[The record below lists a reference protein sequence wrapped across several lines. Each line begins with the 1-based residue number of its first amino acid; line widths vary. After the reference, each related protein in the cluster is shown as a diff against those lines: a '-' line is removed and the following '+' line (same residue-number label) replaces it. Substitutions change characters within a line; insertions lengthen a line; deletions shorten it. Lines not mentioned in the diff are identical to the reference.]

1 MKTSCVICFGKTEGK
16 KYTTAAPQLQGDE
29 NNLTTL
35 AAVQGEGWAVIGY
48 DSRVTEDNR
57 IFVLPKD
64 AGKVVKNGA
73 YIFGAAG
80 DMRAVNLLAHT
91 FKPPVPAATDY
102 GVKLDK
108 FISSK
113 LVPALKQCFDDAQ
126 YGEKGEQDSSV
137 LVVIHGRIYEI
148 GGGYDWAL
156 DESGLYAMGSGA
168 EYALGS
174 MHTAFEGKK
183 RTIGTARSVVKA
195 AVAISARLDPSTGEP
210 IYVIS
215 QSG

>member
-1 MKTSCVICFGKTEGK
+1 M
-16 KYTTAAPQLQGDE
+16 
-29 NNLTTL
+29 TTL
-35 AAVQGEGWAVIGY
+35 AAIQGEGWAVIGY

-64 AGKVVKNGA
+64 AGKVVKNGQ

-91 FKPPVPAATDY
+91 FKPPVPASTDF
-102 GVKLDK
+102 GAKLDK

-113 LVPALKQCFDDAQ
+113 FIPALKQCFDDAQ
-126 YGEKGEQDSSV
+126 YGEKGEQDSNI

-148 GGGYDWAL
+148 GSGYDWCH
-156 DESGLYAMGSGA
+156 DESGIYSMGSGSQ
-168 EYALGS
+168 YALGA
-174 MHTAFEGKK
+174 MHASLEGKK
-183 RTIGTARSVVKA
+183 RTISTARSVVKS
-195 AVAISARLDPSTGEP
+195 AVGISARLDPSSGEP

-215 QSG
+215 QSE